1 MTRYIAVVDIPV
13 MMRVEADDEIAAE
26 AIADAKFAEI
36 YAALEPIVTG
46 KNVWFG
52 NRYDDTEVEP
62 DDT

>member
-13 MMRVEADDEIAAE
+13 MMRVEADDAEAAE

-36 YAALEPIVTG
+36 YTALEPIVTSG
-46 KNVWFG
+46 NVWFG

-62 DDT
+62 DE